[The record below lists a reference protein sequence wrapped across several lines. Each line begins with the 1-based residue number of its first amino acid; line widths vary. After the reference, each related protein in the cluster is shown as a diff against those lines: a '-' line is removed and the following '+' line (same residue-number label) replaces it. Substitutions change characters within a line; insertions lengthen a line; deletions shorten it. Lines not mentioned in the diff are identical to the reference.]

1 MLKACL
7 NGPRLPAEHP
17 ALPVTPAQLAA
28 DVVAAIGAGAAMV
41 HVHQKDASG
50 RDTFRSDVVAA
61 TLDAIR
67 AASPG
72 TPVGITT
79 GAWAAPAVEDR
90 LSAIRSWTVLPDF
103 ASVNWHE
110 DGAEQIADALL
121 QRGVAVEAGVWTE
134 DALRA
139 WLASPLRERCVRV
152 LLELPDEP
160 DAARCRDLA
169 DRMLALLGDAANAVP
184 VLLHGEDR
192 SAWPVLEHARRLGLD
207 TRIGLEDTL
216 TLPDGT
222 PAPDNASLVRA
233 ALART

>member
-7 NGPRLPAEHP
+7 NGPRMPTEHP
-17 ALPVTPAQLAA
+17 ALPVTPAQLAD
-28 DVVAAIGAGAAMV
+28 DVVAVTGAGAEMV

-50 RDTFRSDVVAA
+50 RDTFRADAVAQ
-61 TLDAIR
+61 TLEAIR

-79 GAWAAPAVEDR
+79 GAWAAPGVEDR
-90 LSAIRSWTVLPDF
+90 LAAIGSWTVLPDF

-110 DGAEQIADALL
+110 DGAEQVADALL
-121 QRGVAVEAGVWTE
+121 GRGVGVEAGLWTE
-134 DALRA
+134 AALQA
-139 WLASPLRERCVRV
+139 WLAWPSRDRCVRV

-160 DAARCRDLA
+160 DAARCLHLA
-169 DRMLALLGDAANAVP
+169 DRMLAILDDAANAVP

-192 SAWPVLEHARRLGLD
+192 SAWPVLVHARRLGLA

-216 TLPDGT
+216 TLPDGAR
-222 PAPDNASLVRA
+222 APDNASLIRA